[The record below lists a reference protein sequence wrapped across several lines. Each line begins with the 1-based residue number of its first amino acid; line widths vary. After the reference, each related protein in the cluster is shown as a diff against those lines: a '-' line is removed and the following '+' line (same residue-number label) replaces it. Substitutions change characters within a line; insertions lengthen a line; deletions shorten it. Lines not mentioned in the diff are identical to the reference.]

1 MYQTATN
8 GSLGYVLHHIASEGV
23 YYLYGGRGAV
33 NGSSWDWSYR
43 AYPNQDGSYV
53 EFRTSARA
61 PIFYDR
67 DNTGYYA
74 DLAGDLFAYRV
85 YGAAD
90 TRSPIFYDYNN
101 TGYYCD
107 PNSTS
112 NLNAVTCI
120 SLTETSSERY
130 KENIYTLDNAL
141 DKVLRL
147 RGVSYNRK
155 GNKTKEIGVI
165 AEEIASVVPEVLKY
179 NVDGEPDSVSYGRI
193 TALLI
198 EAIKELKQEI
208 EILKQK

>member
-1 MYQTATN
+1 MSFHKSGQY
-8 GSLGYVLHHIASEGV
+8 
-23 YYLYGGRGAV
+23 AV
-33 NGSSWDWSYR
+33 NMGLDSDNVLRIGGWSASANRWQLDMSGNTYVAGSS
-43 AYPNQDGSYV
+43 
-53 EFRTSARA
+53 RA
-61 PIFYDR
+61 PIFYDQ

-74 DLAGDLFAYRV
+74 DLAGDVFAYRV

-90 TRSPIFYDYNN
+90 SRSPIFYDYNN

-107 PNSTS
+107 PASTS
-112 NLNAVTCI
+112 NFNAVTCI

-141 DKVLRL
+141 DKVSRL

-155 GNKTKEIGVI
+155 GSKTQEIGVI
-165 AEEIASVVPEVLKY
+165 AEEIASVIPEVLKY